1 MPKSVVFSVLLVVAM
16 FFWGASWPS
25 SKVLVGYTS
34 ADVVTFWRF
43 FVAFLASLPLIAVLR
58 IPLRIDGKAFRYL
71 LFAAILNCLYSLMF
85 FVGLNYGSAGKGGV
99 LVTTIT
105 PVFVYLLTFGLHKIQ
120 KNTNRQMKGNE
131 ILGLFLGVVAGI
143 CLLDLGSSQ
152 TIFSKFNTFFI
163 LCALDWAVLTLVCH
177 RLRIHPIAIN
187 FYITLF
193 SVVLFSPIF
202 LVQPAILEIF
212 NFDLHFWLMLFTIG
226 VLSTAVGTSIYYMG
240 IAQVGAE
247 KASSFQLLVPIFAL
261 LTSYFI
267 LGEIPS
273 LLTLVGGGIA
283 IFAIYLINL
292 YKPKIRKN
300 Q

>member
-1 MPKSVVFSVLLVVAM
+1 MSKSVVFSILLIIAM

-25 SKVLVGYTS
+25 SKILVSYTS

-43 FVAFLASLPLIAVLR
+43 FIALLASIPLIIILK
-58 IPLRIDGKAFRYL
+58 IPLAIDSKSFKYL
-71 LFAAILNCLYSLMF
+71 LFVAVLNCLYSLMF
-85 FVGLNYGSAGKGGV
+85 FAGLNYGSAGKGGV

-105 PVFVYLLTFGLHKIQ
+105 PVFVYLLTFILHRIQ
-120 KNTNRQMKGNE
+120 NGVNKEVKKNE
-131 ILGLFLGVVAGI
+131 ALGLFLGIVAGI
-143 CLLDLGSSQ
+143 CLLDLGEFQ
-152 TIFSKFNTFFI
+152 MLFGKFNVFFV
-163 LCALDWAVLTLVCH
+163 LCALDWAILTIVCQ
-177 RLRIHPIAIN
+177 RIRIHPIAIN

-193 SVVLFSPIF
+193 SVILCSPIF
-202 LVQPAILEIF
+202 LIQPIILDVF
-212 NFDLHFWLMLFTIG
+212 NYDLRFWSMLLVIA

-247 KASSFQLLVPIFAL
+247 KASSYPLLVPIFAL

-273 LLTLVGGGIA
+273 ILTLIGGGIA

-292 YKPKIRKN
+292 YKPKRN
-300 Q
+300 R